1 MRHASGPLST
11 EEGFHWVAA
20 MHRLLGI
27 SGSLRR
33 DATNRKLVREAARLY
48 GEAEYAEADI
58 RLPLYDGDIEEGLGI
73 PEEVR
78 GLAERIAASDAILIA
93 APEYNK
99 SISGSL
105 KNALDWVSRVDGNPW
120 KDRPVAVM
128 SAAAGRGGGEVAQ
141 YAVRQALQAFRPRI
155 VNGAPVMVAAAH
167 SEFDGDGHLTSKSY
181 IEALTQLMAALR
193 AEVELLGRR

>member
-1 MRHASGPLST
+1 
-11 EEGFHWVAA
+11 

-33 DATNRKLVREAARLY
+33 SATNRKLVREAARLY
-48 GEAEYAEADI
+48 GDAEYSEADL
-58 RLPLYDGDIEEGLGI
+58 RLPLYDGDIEEESGI
-73 PEEVR
+73 PDEVR
-78 GLAERIAASDAILIA
+78 WLAEQIAASDAILIA

-99 SISGSL
+99 SISGAL
-105 KNALDWVSRVDGNPW
+105 KNALDWISRVQGNPW

-155 VNGAPVMVAAAH
+155 VNGAPVMVATAH
-167 SEFDGDGHLTSKSY
+167 SEFDAGGRLTSKSY

-193 AEVELLGRR
+193 TEVELLGRR